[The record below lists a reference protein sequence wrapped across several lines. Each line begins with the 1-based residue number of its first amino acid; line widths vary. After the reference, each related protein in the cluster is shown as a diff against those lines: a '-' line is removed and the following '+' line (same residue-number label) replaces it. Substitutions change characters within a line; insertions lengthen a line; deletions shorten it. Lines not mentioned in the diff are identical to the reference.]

1 MAKPHG
7 TNKKFLA
14 ARDCVDKQ
22 TSILEFVLSHV
33 DEAWMTLYELMGNKK
48 AQAAV
53 RSSAA
58 KTFIEYQQKFAKE
71 FGKKDIVPEDF
82 LDKPKIKKTE
92 EPKILSLT
100 YDDYDDEDTGTD
112 G

>member
-1 MAKPHG
+1 MSKLPG
-7 TNKKFLA
+7 TNKKYLA
-14 ARDCVDKQ
+14 AKSCVDKQ
-22 TSILEFVLSHV
+22 TSILEFVLDHV

-71 FGKKDIVPEDF
+71 FGKKDIKPEDF
-82 LDKPKIKKTE
+82 LDKPKIKKTK

-100 YDDYDDEDTGTD
+100 YDEEDTGTE